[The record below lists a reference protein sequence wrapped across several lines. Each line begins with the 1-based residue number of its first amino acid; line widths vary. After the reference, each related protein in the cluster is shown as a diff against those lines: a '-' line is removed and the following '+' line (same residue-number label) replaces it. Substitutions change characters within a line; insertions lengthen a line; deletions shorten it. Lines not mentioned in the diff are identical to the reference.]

1 MSLLDREMIIFS
13 FIFVFVSFKP
23 LCFCPSWSLVAI
35 RKVTDP
41 QYLAMATF
49 GRAGNEPSTPFISCA
64 NFLAANTIFLTIDL
78 KLSFL
83 NLWNTSSWNLFSY
96 SMSSNWNGNEVTNS
110 VTLILFDTDP
120 TYTYTNSIIKMGH
133 QISFKHLHKY
143 TKQNYSIFSISENG
157 QKCRQT

>member
-1 MSLLDREMIIFS
+1 M
-13 FIFVFVSFKP
+13 FVSFKP
-23 LCFCPSWSLVAI
+23 LCFCPSWGLVAI

-133 QISFKHLHKY
+133 HISFIHLHKY
-143 TKQNYSIFSISENG
+143 TKQKYSKISISKHG
-157 QKCRQT
+157 QKCPQT